1 VGGLESFL
9 GTRLATFSGE
19 PMNTF
24 SKTKP
29 ARLQP
34 DFIAAHRMPGQV
46 IPPKYDGLFLMHLR
60 SRVGPAPQPS
70 RRFKIPIK
78 FRIASD
84 FHAKVMKIT
93 RH

>member
-1 VGGLESFL
+1 
-9 GTRLATFSGE
+9 
-19 PMNTF
+19 
-24 SKTKP
+24 
-29 ARLQP
+29 
-34 DFIAAHRMPGQV
+34 MPGQV

>member
-1 VGGLESFL
+1 
-9 GTRLATFSGE
+9 
-19 PMNTF
+19 MNTF

-34 DFIAAHRMPGQV
+34 EFIAAHRMPGQV

-60 SRVGPAPQPS
+60 SRIGPAPQPS
-70 RRFKIPIK
+70 RRFKIPVK

-84 FHAKVMKIT
+84 FHAEVMKIT
-93 RH
+93 RA